1 MSGNTLQICERNIF
15 HNALF
20 QHQPFYFPVFCDKSD
35 SVFHCLFRRFVLN
48 LFSIQKN
55 LSRHMRHI
63 SKNCLHD
70 LRSSGSHQSGYSQHF
85 PCMHFKRNLFKYART
100 DQIFYFQNTITDAY
114 VPLRIPLSN
123 LSSDHHFDYII
134 HICLRNLLCV
144 DISSIPQDRN
154 PVAQFKNLFHPVRN
168 INNGYAFFPK
178 PIGHFKQYPGL
189 TLRQRCRRFI
199 HNDDFGICHQRLC
212 NLNHLLLSYGKLFHP
227 LSRIDLYSKA
237 FQDFFSFPAHCFF
250 VTYTA
255 LLFDFFAEKH
265 IFFYCQI
272 K

>member
-1 MSGNTLQICERNIF
+1 
-15 HNALF
+15 
-20 QHQPFYFPVFCDKSD
+20 
-35 SVFHCLFRRFVLN
+35 
-48 LFSIQKN
+48 
-55 LSRHMRHI
+55 
-63 SKNCLHD
+63 
-70 LRSSGSHQSGYSQHF
+70 
-85 PCMHFKRNLFKYART
+85 MHFKRNLFKYART
-100 DQIFYFQNTITDAY
+100 GQIFYFQNTITDAY

-227 LSRIDLYSKA
+227 LSRIDLYAKA